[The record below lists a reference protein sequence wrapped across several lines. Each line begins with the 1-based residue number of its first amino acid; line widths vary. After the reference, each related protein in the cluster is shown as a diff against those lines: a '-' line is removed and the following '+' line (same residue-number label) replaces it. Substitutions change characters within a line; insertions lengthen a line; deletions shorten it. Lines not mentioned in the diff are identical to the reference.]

1 MSIRPPAQI
10 AAIVEILGQDDA
22 FDFLYDYGG
31 APIYL
36 AGNPGARNPL
46 VKRFGRER
54 VIRLSEALGGPGNFY
69 VPVAKSWMMR
79 VLASRGLGRFEIAR
93 RMRVSHVSVRRAI
106 GRQDHLQLSLFDADD
121 R

>member
-22 FDFLYDYGG
+22 FDFLYDFGG

-46 VKRFGRER
+46 VKRFGR
-54 VIRLSEALGGPGNFY
+54 SG
-69 VPVAKSWMMR
+69 
-79 VLASRGLGRFEIAR
+79 
-93 RMRVSHVSVRRAI
+93 
-106 GRQDHLQLSLFDADD
+106 
-121 R
+121 